1 MVATQL
7 RNTSITAFTDQ
18 GAGQG
23 GAARHAVIMDEVDG
37 MSGNEDRGGMQ
48 VRVCGMRGDGGY
60 PIMHQSFILFV
71 PAHLAP
77 PTRSSSSSLRRPRSQ
92 SYASAMT
99 ASTPRSARWPTTAL
113 TSDSHVLVWSRSKE
127 P

>member
-23 GAARHAVIMDEVDG
+23 RAARHAVIMDEVDG

-48 VRVCGMRGDGGY
+48 VRVWGMRGGWQLSHY
-60 PIMHQSFILFV
+60 APVLHPLS
-71 PAHLAP
+71 P
-77 PTRSSSSSLRRPRSQ
+77 PTWLHPPG
-92 SYASAMT
+92 ADT
-99 ASTPRSARWPTTAL
+99 A
-113 TSDSHVLVWSRSKE
+113 H
-127 P
+127 